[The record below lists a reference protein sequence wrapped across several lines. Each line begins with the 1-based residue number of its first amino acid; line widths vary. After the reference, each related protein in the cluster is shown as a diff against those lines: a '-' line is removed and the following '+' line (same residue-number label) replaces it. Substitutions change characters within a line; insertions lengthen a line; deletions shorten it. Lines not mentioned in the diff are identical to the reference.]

1 MSLTESI
8 IEGAALT
15 RLGELGYA
23 VGHDGIIEGLA
34 TGVIQGRAAN
44 GRVDWKTKDGR
55 TLRELQ
61 EEEAKD

>member
-23 VGHDGIIEGLA
+23 VRQDGISVGLA
-34 TGVIQGRAAN
+34 AGVVQGRAAN
-44 GRVDWKTKDGR
+44 GRVDWKTRDGR
-55 TLRELQ
+55 TLRELHDS
-61 EEEAKD
+61 ETVS